1 MNCHRVRKWLS
12 QAENPDQPPANVEE
26 HMNACTECQSW
37 KRRLSRLES
46 AVRQLPLPRT
56 KARVEFLC
64 QFLNAG
70 ESPVRESL
78 GRTPGERIGA
88 LADLAESL
96 HGETSSLVQ
105 EADAEGLRRIAQLYD
120 QLVRHGIVAAAREV
134 PAAERRQIINP
145 IVDLLARTHSDI
157 DCMAQTLPTDASAPL
172 QQIAK
177 AAHEGDDELRALL
190 QEAQSSDDHQ

>member
-1 MNCHRVRKWLS
+1 MNCHQVRKWLS
-12 QAENPDQPPANVEE
+12 QAEEPDRPPADVEK
-26 HMNACTECQSW
+26 HVSACTECQTW
-37 KRRLSRLES
+37 QRRLARLES

-56 KARVEFLC
+56 RARVEFLC

-70 ESPVRESL
+70 ELVEL

-96 HGETSSLVQ
+96 HGETSSLVG
-105 EADAEGLRRIAQLYD
+105 EADADGLRRIAQLYD
-120 QLVRHGIVAAAREV
+120 QVVRQGILTAAREL
-134 PAAERRQIINP
+134 PAAERRQVIDP
-145 IVDLLARTHSDI
+145 IADLLAKTYSDV
-157 DCMAQTLPTDASAPL
+157 DCMAQTLPTEASAPL

-190 QEAQSSDDHQ
+190 RELQGPSESESG

>member
-1 MNCHRVRKWLS
+1 
-12 QAENPDQPPANVEE
+12 
-26 HMNACTECQSW
+26 MNACTECSAW

-78 GRTPGERIGA
+78 AGTPGERIGA

-96 HGETSSLVQ
+96 HG

-134 PAAERRQIINP
+134 PAEERRKVIDP
-145 IVDLLARTHSDI
+145 IVELLAKTYSDM
-157 DCMAQTLPTDASAPL
+157 DCMAQTLPTEASAPL
-172 QQIAK
+172 QVIAK
-177 AAHEGDDELRALL
+177 AAQESDYELRALL
-190 QEAQSSDDHQ
+190 QEAQSPDNLQ